1 MREGRAKGGSLP
13 CPPPTPTPRSEA
25 TAFILIYFRP
35 EYPNKTSNCLLGA
48 IRRRRERR
56 KTETEEE
63 SEAGIKYEPG
73 RLTSCTVTRTQLQR
87 RGRSSAREVGQEQ
100 KSHPRE
106 DVPSAGER
114 DFPAARKEALFPL
127 SLPEP
132 HSRAADAAEDA
143 AAELQTLTAAAAGQR
158 RSPRP
163 RLLPTPVQN
172 KNLQL

>member
-1 MREGRAKGGSLP
+1 MCKGRAKGGSLP
-13 CPPPTPTPRSEA
+13 CPPTPPPPRPEA
-25 TAFILIYFRP
+25 AAFILIYFRS

-87 RGRSSAREVGQEQ
+87 RGRSSAQEVGQEQ
-100 KSHPRE
+100 KSRPRE

-114 DFPAARKEALFPL
+114 ELPAARKEPLFPL
-127 SLPEP
+127 SLPEQR
-132 HSRAADAAEDA
+132 SRGAAAADAAA

-163 RLLPTPVQN
+163 RLLPTPVR
-172 KNLQL
+172 L

>member
-1 MREGRAKGGSLP
+1 M
-13 CPPPTPTPRSEA
+13 
-25 TAFILIYFRP
+25 
-35 EYPNKTSNCLLGA
+35 LGA

-87 RGRSSAREVGQEQ
+87 RGRSAAREVGQEQ

-106 DVPSAGER
+106 DVPSTGER
-114 DFPAARKEALFPL
+114 ELPAARKEALFPL

-132 HSRAADAAEDA
+132 RSRAAAADA

-163 RLLPTPVQN
+163 RLPPTPVG
-172 KNLQL
+172 L

>member
-1 MREGRAKGGSLP
+1 MKIRKDGPNSLQNRTCTCTPEPSGPIGSSVCFANLAPLWPQASNPEKQSGSRNIPTFNRFCTCERCGKEEQREDPCRA
-13 CPPPTPTPRSEA
+13 PPPPPWPEA
-25 TAFILIYFRP
+25 AAFILIYFRS

-100 KSHPRE
+100 KSRPRE
-106 DVPSAGER
+106 DR
-114 DFPAARKEALFPL
+114 
-127 SLPEP
+127 
-132 HSRAADAAEDA
+132 
-143 AAELQTLTAAAAGQR
+143 
-158 RSPRP
+158 
-163 RLLPTPVQN
+163 
-172 KNLQL
+172 

>member
-1 MREGRAKGGSLP
+1 MLR
-13 CPPPTPTPRSEA
+13 
-25 TAFILIYFRP
+25 
-35 EYPNKTSNCLLGA
+35 A

-100 KSHPRE
+100 KSHPWE

-114 DFPAARKEALFPL
+114 EFPAARKEALFPL

-132 HSRAADAAEDA
+132 RSRAAAAADAAEDA